1 MQSEKPGYNQY
12 KVLPVKD
19 FQLVE
24 IVPGELELTGPDP
37 LIRRM
42 PEEGNLISKHNY
54 LDLLF
59 QLLNYDAIHDLRK
72 SI

>member
-1 MQSEKPGYNQY
+1 
-12 KVLPVKD
+12 LPDED
-19 FQLVE
+19 FTKVE
-24 IVPGELELTGPDP
+24 IVPGEFELIGPDP

-59 QLLNYDAIHDLRK
+59 QLLHYDAIHDLRK